1 MDKHDINL
9 NTGQVKFSNSMMG
22 IFEDLKTNEVDPD
35 VEPEVIVDKIGL
47 MHEILNDLLDNVFI
61 DSEKSSKINNVF
73 KSNKVF
79 TCDVCGKLLKSK
91 QNLKYHVE
99 VVNSYTLSK
108 SCHQVFGRITLDFSM
123 EYDKIYIK

>member
-1 MDKHDINL
+1 MSKVFKCKFCNKAYSAMRTLKQHEMDKHDINL

-99 VVNSYTLSK
+99 VVYNS
-108 SCHQVFGRITLDFSM
+108 
-123 EYDKIYIK
+123 